1 MDNYNNVNGNTV
13 GYTGNTGYDS
23 YGQPVV
29 QKPPVQQVQQPVQ
42 EFQQTPV
49 QQPVQTVQQT
59 QPVQGFQQTPVQQV
73 EAQQTARTTLGAELR
88 AISEVARP
96 RAEIQKLTEIL
107 KEKAKQGYT
116 EVKFNDLRTH
126 VPSMAKY
133 GVEALQSWCNN
144 EELKLAGQ
152 VNPSTAAWEFVISW

>member
-13 GYTGNTGYDS
+13 GYTANTGYDA

-29 QKPPVQQVQQPVQ
+29 QQPVQQ
-42 EFQQTPV
+42 V

-59 QPVQGFQQTPVQQV
+59 PVQQPVQQVQQPVQSFQQTPVQQV
-73 EAQQTARTTLGAELR
+73 AIQQPARTTLGAELR

-116 EVKFNDLRTH
+116 EVKFNDIRNH
-126 VPSMAKY
+126 VPSMAKE
-133 GVEALQSWCNN
+133 GVEALQRWCNN

>member
-13 GYTGNTGYDS
+13 GYTGNLGYDDF
-23 YGQPVV
+23 GQPA
-29 QKPPVQQVQQPVQ
+29 VQQA
-42 EFQQTPV
+42 PV
-49 QQPVQTVQQT
+49 QQPVQTVQQPVQQA
-59 QPVQGFQQTPVQQV
+59 QPVQDFQHTPVQPV
-73 EAQQTARTTLGAELR
+73 AVQQPVRATLGAELR

-96 RAEIQKLTEIL
+96 HAEIQKLTEIL

-133 GVEALQSWCNN
+133 GVEAIQNWCNN

>member
-13 GYTGNTGYDS
+13 GYTANTGYDA

-29 QKPPVQQVQQPVQ
+29 QQPVQQAPVQQ
-42 EFQQTPV
+42 V

-59 QPVQGFQQTPVQQV
+59 QPVQGFQQTPVQPV

>member
-13 GYTGNTGYDS
+13 GYTANTGYDG

-29 QKPPVQQVQQPVQ
+29 QQPVQQVQQPVQ
-42 EFQQTPV
+42 
-49 QQPVQTVQQT
+49 TVQ

>member
-1 MDNYNNVNGNTV
+1 MDNYNNINGNAV
-13 GYTGNTGYDS
+13 GYTGNTGYDG

-29 QKPPVQQVQQPVQ
+29 QQAPVQQVQQPVQTVQQTPVQQVQQAVPVQ

-49 QQPVQTVQQT
+49 QPVAVQQPV
-59 QPVQGFQQTPVQQV
+59 
-73 EAQQTARTTLGAELR
+73 RTTLGAELR

-116 EVKFNDLRTH
+116 EVKFNDIRTY
-126 VPSMAKY
+126 VPSMAKE
-133 GVEALQSWCNN
+133 GVEALQRWCNN

>member
-1 MDNYNNVNGNTV
+1 MDNYNNINGNAV

-29 QKPPVQQVQQPVQ
+29 QKQPVQQVQQVPV
-42 EFQQTPV
+42 QQTPV
-49 QQPVQTVQQT
+49 QPVAVQQPVR
-59 QPVQGFQQTPVQQV
+59 
-73 EAQQTARTTLGAELR
+73 ATLGAELR

-116 EVKFNDLRTH
+116 EVKFNDIRTH
-126 VPSMAKY
+126 VPSMAKE
-133 GVEALQSWCNN
+133 GVEALQRWCNN

>member
-13 GYTGNTGYDS
+13 GYTGNLGYDDF
-23 YGQPVV
+23 GQPA
-29 QKPPVQQVQQPVQ
+29 VQQA
-42 EFQQTPV
+42 PV
-49 QQPVQTVQQT
+49 QQPVQQT
-59 QPVQGFQQTPVQQV
+59 QPVQDFQHTPVQPV
-73 EAQQTARTTLGAELR
+73 AVQQPVRATLGAELR

-96 RAEIQKLTEIL
+96 HAEIQKLTEIL

-116 EVKFNDLRTH
+116 EVKFNELRTH

-133 GVEALQSWCNN
+133 GVEAIQNWCNN

>member
-1 MDNYNNVNGNTV
+1 MDNYNNVNRNTV
-13 GYTGNTGYDS
+13 GYTGNLGYDDF
-23 YGQPVV
+23 GQPAV
-29 QKPPVQQVQQPVQ
+29 QQAPVQQA
-42 EFQQTPV
+42 PV
-49 QQPVQTVQQT
+49 QQPVQTVQQPVQQA
-59 QPVQGFQQTPVQQV
+59 QPVQDFQHTPVQPV
-73 EAQQTARTTLGAELR
+73 AVQQPVRATLGAELR

-96 RAEIQKLTEIL
+96 HAEIQKLTEIL

-133 GVEALQSWCNN
+133 GVEAIQNWCNN